1 MTLLRSGCK
10 INLGLTITGRRAD
23 GYHELDSLFVP
34 LPLPADSLAL
44 RPLDDDIC
52 RVRCARADIDPERN
66 TLTKA
71 YAAFRALGG
80 MPPHGLDILLTKRV
94 PSGAG
99 LGGGS
104 ANAAELLRWLN
115 AHAVAP
121 LSREDLLAAALK
133 VGADVPF
140 FLYRTPCRVR
150 GIGEKITPCAP
161 NLAGLRLVLV
171 CPDISVSTP
180 WAYARY
186 DALRDTTKNQKKV
199 LTMDEDKDYRTHL
212 IVRDEKHKSDV
223 SVPPLFNSLEEAVFS
238 AFPQLNMLKR
248 QLDAAGARAAMS
260 GSGSSV
266 FGLFG
271 SEYPEE
277 RLSACVADLRRQW
290 TRVFVQSLPS
300 RWDVAKW

>member
-1 MTLLRSGCK
+1 MLLRSGCK

-34 LPLPADSLAL
+34 LPLPADTLAL
-44 RPLDDDIC
+44 TPLDGDGC

-66 TLTKA
+66 TLTRA
-71 YAAFRALGG
+71 YAAFRSLGG
-80 MPPHGLDILLTKRV
+80 RPRHGLDILLTKRV

-104 ANAAELLRWLN
+104 ANAAALLRWLN
-115 AHAVAP
+115 AHAAMP
-121 LSREDLLAAALK
+121 LTRETLLAAALK

-140 FLYRTPCRVR
+140 FLYNTPCRVQ
-150 GIGEKITPCAP
+150 GIGEKITPCSP
-161 NLAGLRLVLV
+161 NLGGLRLVLV
-171 CPDISVSTP
+171 CPDIAVSTP

-186 DALRDTTKNQKKV
+186 DAVQEDGQNQKKV
-199 LTMDEDKDYRTHL
+199 LTTLKDEDYTGHL
-212 IVRDEKHKSDV
+212 IDRDRRQTPDDAL
-223 SVPPLFNSLEEAVFS
+223 PPLHNSLEEVVFS
-238 AFPQLNMLKR
+238 AFPQLGLIKR
-248 QLDAAGARAAMS
+248 GLEAAGARAGMS

-271 SEYPEE
+271 RDCPEE
-277 RLSACVADLRRQW
+277 NVSTCVATLRRQW
-290 TRVFVQSLPS
+290 ARVFVLSLPS